1 MITEGLVITML
12 ASVLLLILAL
22 KMRSL
27 PVLFVSSLGW
37 LISALQVYQQTSE
50 ITPMLLLMMVAFAQF
65 FVFRPEGS
73 K

>member
-12 ASVLLLILAL
+12 ASVLLLILAF

-37 LISALQVYQQTSE
+37 LISALQVYQQTAE
-50 ITPMLLLMMVAFAQF
+50 ITPMLLLMMVAFGQF
-65 FVFRPEGS
+65 FVLKPEGS

>member
-12 ASVLLLILAL
+12 ASVLLLLLAL

-37 LISALQVYQQTSE
+37 LISALQVYQQTAE
-50 ITPMLLLMMVAFAQF
+50 VTPMLMLLMVAFGQF
-65 FVFRPEGS
+65 FVLRPEGS

>member
-65 FVFRPEGS
+65 FIFRPEGS

>member
-12 ASVLLLILAL
+12 ASVLLLILAF

-27 PVLFVSSLGW
+27 PVLFISSLGW

>member
-1 MITEGLVITML
+1 MITEGLVISML

-37 LISALQVYQQTSE
+37 LISALQVYQQTAE
-50 ITPMLLLMMVAFAQF
+50 ITPMLLMMMVAFAQF
-65 FVFRPEGS
+65 FIFRPEGS

>member
-27 PVLFVSSLGW
+27 PVLFISSLGW
-37 LISALQVYQQTSE
+37 LISALQVYQQTAE
-50 ITPMLLLMMVAFAQF
+50 VTPMLLLMMVAFAQF
-65 FVFRPEGS
+65 FIFRPEGS

>member
-12 ASVLLLILAL
+12 ASVLLLLLAL

-27 PVLFVSSLGW
+27 PVLFISSLGW
-37 LISALQVYQQTSE
+37 LISALQVYQQTAE
-50 ITPMLLLMMVAFAQF
+50 VTPMLLLLMVAFAQF
-65 FVFRPEGS
+65 FIFRPEGS

>member
-27 PVLFVSSLGW
+27 PVLFISSLGW

>member
-12 ASVLLLILAL
+12 ASVLLLLLAL

-37 LISALQVYQQTSE
+37 LISALQVYQQTAE
-50 ITPMLLLMMVAFAQF
+50 VTPMLLLLMVAFAQF
-65 FVFRPEGS
+65 FILKPEGS

>member
-37 LISALQVYQQTSE
+37 LISALQVYQQTAE
-50 ITPMLLLMMVAFAQF
+50 VTPMLLLMMVAFAQF
-65 FVFRPEGS
+65 FIFRPEGS

>member
-12 ASVLLLILAL
+12 ASVLLLLLAL

-37 LISALQVYQQTSE
+37 LISALQVYQQTAE
-50 ITPMLLLMMVAFAQF
+50 VTPMLLLLMVALGQF
-65 FVFRPEGS
+65 FVLKPEGS